1 MSESNI
7 ETSIEPENQ
16 EIVPLVKQGRP
27 RKERPEKPLRPRG
40 RPKKEKPEEEE
51 NAEIKPLVKR
61 GRPRKEQL
69 PKQPKPRKPRTLKE
83 ISLWR
88 DNPREYFRKHY
99 QNRPKE
105 ESICPNCYNKF
116 DSKVRLYD
124 HLRRSTQCRKIKD
137 IRESLKEQENL
148 NTLD

>member
-61 GRPRKEQL
+61 GRPRKEKYQ
-69 PKQPKPRKPRTLKE
+69 K
-83 ISLWR
+83 S
-88 DNPREYFRKHY
+88 
-99 QNRPKE
+99 QNRG
-105 ESICPNCYNKF
+105 S
-116 DSKVRLYD
+116 
-124 HLRRSTQCRKIKD
+124 HAH
-137 IRESLKEQENL
+137 
-148 NTLD
+148 

>member
-1 MSESNI
+1 MSESTI
-7 ETSIEPENQ
+7 ETSIVSENQ
-16 EIVPLVKQGRP
+16 ELVPLVKQGRP
-27 RKERPEKPLRPRG
+27 RKEQSEKPLRPRG

-61 GRPRKEQL
+61 GRPIKTIL
-69 PKQPKPRKPRTLKE
+69 TKDPKPRKPRTLKE
-83 ISLWR
+83 VSLWR
-88 DNPREYFRKHY
+88 DNPREYFRKYY

-105 ESICPNCYNKF
+105 ERICPNCYNKF

-137 IRESLKEQENL
+137 IRESLKEQANL
-148 NTLD
+148 NNLD